1 MATVSRMPVP
11 VRRTDSDVSP
21 KTIIPPQDSTPRDA
35 KVDYFPDSNTVD
47 GSNTSVR
54 ASDDDSSAHKSS
66 ISFAPDPRPDR
77 SSSRESNQNQT
88 QNQDLMVQRKSSTG
102 SVSFRR
108 MTNPKLPQGMP
119 QQMSNSRIRA
129 SSPDHKRFQK
139 HVAFDNVPT
148 GEPTKNNA
156 ISFTLNV
163 RHKGYQARRRSRCF
177 MVGVDEHAYSDYA
190 LQWLLEEL
198 VDDGDEVVCVR
209 VVEKELRFSNR
220 EYREDAEKVMRG
232 ILDRNGNNRAINI
245 VLEYAVGKL
254 HTTFQVLMYQP
265 AMLIVGTRGRTLGGL
280 QGLVNTR
287 NSFSKYC
294 LQYSPVP
301 VVVVRPTEKRVKKK
315 SKRANDSARQT
326 YVSMLA
332 ANSGK
337 HEADSEASST
347 YELEVQNSPDEEAH
361 QVARALGL
369 PASFDPTIKPFNHS
383 QALNV
388 RPHGPATVSA
398 SNEAPEDRRL
408 VKDDASAA
416 GESDDEDD
424 GESDDD
430 SGEFEVVSGQ
440 QALDQEKLKQLH
452 KMEVGEAAAL
462 KMKVDEDIDEE
473 DDTPHRLQDIDSHE
487 HNPEAGRDS
496 MELETMSRVT
506 KDDNDV
512 EDEAREE
519 SFAGVTDTTN
529 GSRENPQNQRPNP
542 ELPAEDQRSSV
553 DLGAQDQLGRGPGD
567 GRGGGR
573 DNGNYANGNADGG
586 LNGGDNAT
594 SRRGDACEIPPR
606 PVTLASSISALP
618 FLFICISTSILVVRH
633 VFPRLSTD
641 ADSRDGE
648 DHVLPTHAPAC
659 LRQVHAEHGA
669 KSWRRRGAAWTF
681 GLTVGLAA
689 TLGALIMD
697 EIIEVVNADSRN
709 LALRITVPS
718 LLFLLVVLVPWL
730 ECRSVVTSAG
740 WSFQRTAKGKLP
752 RFAWG
757 LHAALFMGW
766 LFAFWSVGQ
775 AVPEGAMRR
784 MSNGSGSLSDMLT
797 RGCLER
803 IGVVGISLMALL
815 SGFAAV
821 SSPWHALMD
830 LTARRKRPVTDTD
843 VARKQ
848 AGWDTANEM
857 LLTKRHRLQF
867 LERKTSA
874 AQTGA
879 SAKGSGL
886 VGKVMGSLRGAT
898 GDEAEIRLLRLEIAG
913 LETMEANLASGVS
926 LLKSHRA
933 ATVRASTPL
942 GRLFLVPSQ
951 LFSLYCLYRIGAT
964 TITTIRRAYSPTS
977 SFANTDPINRF
988 LSILARHWDPKLDQ
1002 LAWARLISFA
1012 LSGVILVAS
1021 ANSVVQTFHLF
1032 AKWTPGLLRQ
1042 AQANLALVVGQIAA
1056 TYVISAALLLRSQLP
1071 SALGSAVGSVLRGAL
1086 SPAFVDGWF
1095 EGWFLVGSLV
1105 TAIGIWV
1112 GRKLGGEDEWDEYGM
1127 EEVGAKM
1134 S

>member
-594 SRRGDACEIPPR
+594 SRRGGRLRDL
-606 PVTLASSISALP
+606 VGG
-618 FLFICISTSILVVRH
+618 FIYLW
-633 VFPRLSTD
+633 
-641 ADSRDGE
+641 
-648 DHVLPTHAPAC
+648 C
-659 LRQVHAEHGA
+659 LDL
-669 KSWRRRGAAWTF
+669 RRG
-681 GLTVGLAA
+681 
-689 TLGALIMD
+689 TL
-697 EIIEVVNADSRN
+697 E
-709 LALRITVPS
+709 
-718 LLFLLVVLVPWL
+718 
-730 ECRSVVTSAG
+730 
-740 WSFQRTAKGKLP
+740 
-752 RFAWG
+752 
-757 LHAALFMGW
+757 
-766 LFAFWSVGQ
+766 
-775 AVPEGAMRR
+775 
-784 MSNGSGSLSDMLT
+784 
-797 RGCLER
+797 
-803 IGVVGISLMALL
+803 
-815 SGFAAV
+815 
-821 SSPWHALMD
+821 
-830 LTARRKRPVTDTD
+830 
-843 VARKQ
+843 
-848 AGWDTANEM
+848 
-857 LLTKRHRLQF
+857 
-867 LERKTSA
+867 
-874 AQTGA
+874 
-879 SAKGSGL
+879 
-886 VGKVMGSLRGAT
+886 
-898 GDEAEIRLLRLEIAG
+898 
-913 LETMEANLASGVS
+913 
-926 LLKSHRA
+926 
-933 ATVRASTPL
+933 L
-942 GRLFLVPSQ
+942 GR
-951 LFSLYCLYRIGAT
+951 
-964 TITTIRRAYSPTS
+964 
-977 SFANTDPINRF
+977 
-988 LSILARHWDPKLDQ
+988 
-1002 LAWARLISFA
+1002 
-1012 LSGVILVAS
+1012 
-1021 ANSVVQTFHLF
+1021 
-1032 AKWTPGLLRQ
+1032 
-1042 AQANLALVVGQIAA
+1042 
-1056 TYVISAALLLRSQLP
+1056 
-1071 SALGSAVGSVLRGAL
+1071 
-1086 SPAFVDGWF
+1086 
-1095 EGWFLVGSLV
+1095 
-1105 TAIGIWV
+1105 
-1112 GRKLGGEDEWDEYGM
+1112 
-1127 EEVGAKM
+1127 
-1134 S
+1134 